1 MLTPQAPFEVPATA
15 IRDAGWLGAQLA
27 LTARRFR
34 VGARTAGVLWWYSA
48 SSVLLGPPAS
58 SFVAGGPVAAPDL
71 ATMTLA
77 VHPDGRILDAVSSS
91 VVFRAVAPKKVGKL
105 VDFCV
110 QAVVS
115 GSGAAARSLWA
126 VASDSLANR
135 VLWAGGNEANARALA
150 SDPRFPV
157 PRFVEVGG
165 QRVVRRGW
173 CGGRRAVWST
183 SRRGSRS
190 A

>member
-77 VHPDGRILDAVSSS
+77 VHPDGRI
-91 VVFRAVAPKKVGKL
+91 R
-105 VDFCV
+105 
-110 QAVVS
+110 
-115 GSGAAARSLWA
+115 
-126 VASDSLANR
+126 
-135 VLWAGGNEANARALA
+135 
-150 SDPRFPV
+150 
-157 PRFVEVGG
+157 
-165 QRVVRRGW
+165 
-173 CGGRRAVWST
+173 
-183 SRRGSRS
+183 
-190 A
+190 